1 MSKSDAPAPLPPE
14 IAKLGFEEALAQLEA
29 IVRQLEGGQGK
40 LDDAIAAFEK
50 GSQLRQHCEARLK
63 EAESR
68 IETIARNAD
77 GSLSASPAE
86 F

>member
-1 MSKSDAPAPLPPE
+1 MSKSAAPAPLPPE
-14 IAKLGFEEALAQLEA
+14 IAKLGFEEALAQLET

-50 GSQLRQHCEARLK
+50 GSQLRQHCEARLR
-63 EAESR
+63 EAEAK
-68 IETIARNAD
+68 IEKVSKNAD
-77 GSLSASPAE
+77 GSVSASPAE